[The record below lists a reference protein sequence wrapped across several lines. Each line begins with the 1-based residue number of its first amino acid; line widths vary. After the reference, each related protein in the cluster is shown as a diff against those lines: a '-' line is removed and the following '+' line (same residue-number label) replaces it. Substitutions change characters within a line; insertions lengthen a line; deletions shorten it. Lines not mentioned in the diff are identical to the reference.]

1 MNSGGGSRLAP
12 AGAPARGGEALADHQ
27 YRLWA
32 DWFERRTGVHIQEHR
47 QPFVR
52 RALVQRLQEI
62 GLDGERYLA
71 TLAGPGDGEWRYLAD
86 QLLIQ
91 ETRFFRHRESHAL
104 VRRAVA
110 RHAIERAGADLHLWS
125 VGCATGEEA
134 YSLAID
140 ALTGF
145 AAAGS
150 APNFAVIGS
159 DISGAALGRARRG
172 SYPLDALSAADRAA
186 LGTLLEPAGAGHFR
200 FTDSVRDRVAFVA
213 DNVLDQRHGFFTGG
227 VDIIFCQNLLI
238 YFRRWRRQQALNF
251 LARRLRRGG
260 YLIVGPGESADWRP
274 GHLERV
280 EAPGVLAFRR
290 PLEGE
295 VDAGD

>member
-1 MNSGGGSRLAP
+1 MNSEHSSGLTS
-12 AGAPARGGEALADHQ
+12 AGAPVRGGEALADHQ

-47 QPFVR
+47 QLCVR
-52 RALVQRLQEI
+52 RALVQRLGEV

-71 TLAGPGDGEWRYLAD
+71 ALAASGDGEWRYLAD

-104 VRRAVA
+104 VRRVVA
-110 RHAIERAGADLHLWS
+110 RHAVECAGKDLHLWS
-125 VGCATGEEA
+125 VGCASGEEA
-134 YSLAID
+134 YSLAVD

-159 DISGAALGRARRG
+159 DISVAALGRARRG
-172 SYPLDALSAADRAA
+172 SYPLAALSVADRAA
-186 LGTLLEPAGAGHFR
+186 LGALLEPAGVGHFR
-200 FTDSVRDRVAFVA
+200 FADSVRERTAFVA
-213 DNVLDQRHGFFTGG
+213 DNVLDQRAGFFTAG

-238 YFRRWRRQQALNF
+238 YFRRWRRQQVLNF
-251 LARRLRRGG
+251 LARRLRPGG
-260 YLIVGPGESADWRP
+260 YLIVGPGECVDWRP
-274 GHLERV
+274 GHLEKV
-280 EAPGVLAFRR
+280 GAPGVLAFRR
-290 PLEGE
+290 PLDGE
-295 VDAGD
+295 VGAGD

>member
-1 MNSGGGSRLAP
+1 MNSERSSGLAP
-12 AGAPARGGEALADHQ
+12 VGALARAGEALADHQ
-27 YRLWA
+27 YGLWA

-47 QPFVR
+47 LPFVR
-52 RALVQRLQEI
+52 RALAQRLGEV

-71 TLAGPGDGEWRYLAD
+71 ALAGSGEGEWRYLAD

-159 DISGAALGRARRG
+159 DISVAALGRARRG

-213 DNVLDQRHGFFTGG
+213 DNVLDQRHGFFPGG
-227 VDIIFCQNLLI
+227 VDIIFCQTLLI